1 MTSRREFLGT
11 STQALT
17 GLAFV
22 GCDLL
27 AGHQALP
34 PKAAGGKR
42 ERSCSGISTERA
54 SRS

>member
-1 MTSRREFLGT
+1 MTTRRSFLGT

-27 AGHQALP
+27 AGHQALA
-34 PKAAGGKR
+34 PKAAVGRR
-42 ERSCSGISTERA
+42 ERNCSGISTARA